1 MCFTFGVS
9 HSQPNSSKPALR
21 KNSLDYIIVS
31 NLSIGILTWGSVPVL
46 TLLLLHL
53 SKSSFSQY
61 FKELAAF
68 VTAQKNRSRE
78 MISSR
83 AESDAKLQP
92 LFGLCKFLTLFLKK
106 FLQFGFWWAFARLWL
121 GCKCAVCDFASAK
134 LVLFLE
140 MGKCFF
146 DFFGG
151 GGYTLYI

>member
-1 MCFTFGVS
+1 
-9 HSQPNSSKPALR
+9 
-21 KNSLDYIIVS
+21 
-31 NLSIGILTWGSVPVL
+31 
-46 TLLLLHL
+46 
-53 SKSSFSQY
+53 
-61 FKELAAF
+61 
-68 VTAQKNRSRE
+68 

-151 GGYTLYI
+151 GDLFGGGYTLYIYRGLGDGFIWILDFWVDFGWILWDEGDKKVGRRGCEG

>member
-1 MCFTFGVS
+1 
-9 HSQPNSSKPALR
+9 
-21 KNSLDYIIVS
+21 
-31 NLSIGILTWGSVPVL
+31 
-46 TLLLLHL
+46 
-53 SKSSFSQY
+53 
-61 FKELAAF
+61 
-68 VTAQKNRSRE
+68 
-78 MISSR
+78 MISSG

-151 GGYTLYI
+151 GGYTLYIYIGVWGWIYLDFGFLGGFWVDFVG

>member
-1 MCFTFGVS
+1 
-9 HSQPNSSKPALR
+9 
-21 KNSLDYIIVS
+21 
-31 NLSIGILTWGSVPVL
+31 
-46 TLLLLHL
+46 
-53 SKSSFSQY
+53 
-61 FKELAAF
+61 
-68 VTAQKNRSRE
+68 

-151 GGYTLYI
+151 GWVHIIYIGVWVMDLFGFWIFGWILGGFRGMKEIKKSGGGDVRAGALAWDDEWDKT

>member
-1 MCFTFGVS
+1 
-9 HSQPNSSKPALR
+9 
-21 KNSLDYIIVS
+21 
-31 NLSIGILTWGSVPVL
+31 
-46 TLLLLHL
+46 
-53 SKSSFSQY
+53 
-61 FKELAAF
+61 
-68 VTAQKNRSRE
+68 

-106 FLQFGFWWAFARLWL
+106 FLQFGFWRAFARLWL

-151 GGYTLYI
+151 GIYLGVGTHYIYIGVWGWIYLDFGFLGGFWVDFVG

>member
-1 MCFTFGVS
+1 
-9 HSQPNSSKPALR
+9 
-21 KNSLDYIIVS
+21 
-31 NLSIGILTWGSVPVL
+31 
-46 TLLLLHL
+46 
-53 SKSSFSQY
+53 
-61 FKELAAF
+61 
-68 VTAQKNRSRE
+68 

-151 GGYTLYI
+151 GIYLGVGTHYIYRGVGGMDLFGFWVDFVG

>member
-1 MCFTFGVS
+1 MCFTIGVS

-151 GGYTLYI
+151 GHGSFI